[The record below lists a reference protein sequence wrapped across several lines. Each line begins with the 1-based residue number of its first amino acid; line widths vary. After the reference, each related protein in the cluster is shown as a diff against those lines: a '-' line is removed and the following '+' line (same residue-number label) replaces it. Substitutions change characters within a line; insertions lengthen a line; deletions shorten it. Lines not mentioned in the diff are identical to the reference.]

1 MTKRFLG
8 VLLAGFFLF
17 QSIPL
22 AQAVDIP
29 LLTWER
35 GREQN
40 VVVGGISQKDH
51 WQVKLLRP
59 SSPQVILRP
68 SSVNSKGFLVYS
80 APLPS
85 DLPLGEYTVYVFGDA
100 SDSGS
105 QVAQV
110 KVVELTRYS
119 ITEIPMDLVI
129 LLLSLIFIITAL
141 SVTRSG
147 EYSKLSFLR
156 QKNLLETKSII
167 YAKSVPRVIYPAY
180 LLRAGSLTNLPSTIL
195 KYFLMKDETLLHKA
209 SPMLWALFPVV
220 GFGLG
225 IQGGLTTHEN
235 PPNIP
240 FYSLIAISIVGLL
253 DSYSGIFSLLGFATG
268 QIIVGEALTLKS
280 TAVIISLGI
289 CWVCVGF
296 FSDLFYSAIEK
307 EYLRKKRVSQ
317 GWPTKMLALLLV
329 AVAASVFY
337 YSTLLFTQS
346 LAIDFKNQNNAII
359 KSAIVMGVCAS
370 LKIVFH
376 QFLDWKIIKNG
387 REESLVIHEFKTEK
401 LLSTNFLI
409 FQALFSLFVAFIW
422 TSNWQF
428 SMLFSILVFAISLT
442 FSSHLLIP
450 KIDFLAR
457 FPRNVLIESFGVTYL
472 CYLLYIFIRTL
483 PYQASLKSEIFI
495 ISALVITLCHALLN
509 LARPELEVSVKETA

>member
-1 MTKRFLG
+1 MTKRIFA

-17 QSIPL
+17 QFIPF

-35 GREQN
+35 GKEQN
-40 VVVGGISQKDH
+40 VVVGGITQKDH

-85 DLPLGEYTVYVFGDA
+85 DLPLGEYTVYVFGDG

-119 ITEIPMDLVI
+119 ITEIPTDLVI

-180 LLRAGSLTNLPSTIL
+180 LLRAGSLTKLPSTIL

-209 SPMLWALFPVV
+209 SPMLWSLFPVI

-225 IQGGLTTHEN
+225 IQGGLTTHN
-235 PPNIP
+235 NLPNIP

-268 QIIVGEALTLKS
+268 QIVIGQALTLKS
-280 TAVIISLGI
+280 TAVIIALGI

-307 EYLRKKRVSQ
+307 EYLRKKRIYQ
-317 GWPTKMLALLLV
+317 GWPTKLLALLLV
-329 AVAASVFY
+329 AVVASVFY

-346 LAIDFKNQNNAII
+346 LAIDFKNQSNAII
-359 KSAIVMGVCAS
+359 KSAIVIGICAS

-376 QFLDWKIIKNG
+376 QFLDWKILKNG
-387 REESLVIHEFKTEK
+387 REETLVIHEFKAEN
-401 LLSTNFLI
+401 LLSNNILI
-409 FQALFSLFVAFIW
+409 FIALFSLFVAFIW
-422 TSNWQF
+422 TTNWQF
-428 SMLFSILVFAISLT
+428 SMLFSILIFAISLT
-442 FSSHLLIP
+442 FSSQFHPP
-450 KIDFLAR
+450 KFDFLGR
-457 FPRNVLIESFGVTYL
+457 FPRNVLIEASGVTYL
-472 CYLLYIFIRTL
+472 CYLLFIFIRTL
-483 PYQASLKSEIFI
+483 PYQATLKSELFIF
-495 ISALVITLCHALLN
+495 SALALTLFHALLN
-509 LARPELEVSVKETA
+509 LARPELELSVKEAL